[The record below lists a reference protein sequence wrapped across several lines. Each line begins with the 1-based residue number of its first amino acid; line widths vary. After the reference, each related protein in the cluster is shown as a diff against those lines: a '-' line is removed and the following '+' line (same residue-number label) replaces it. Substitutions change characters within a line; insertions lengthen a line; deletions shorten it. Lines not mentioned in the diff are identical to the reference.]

1 MSGTLYFRK
10 LIVVFSLLSAFTSKA
25 TTRIYLDS
33 LIKALETT
41 SEPLARLNVLY
52 TLSFEYGF
60 IDPPSGIRYGW
71 QCLNLANRES
81 NLQYQLNAYNG
92 IANSYETLAKYDSAC
107 HFHTLSY
114 EVAKKMGVPQKIAL
128 TLFNVGLCYKE
139 LGEYQKALKYYLTA
153 YRLFERDSVYN
164 PRIHFYLGEMYLKMG
179 HFKDA
184 EYQSRLGIKKCKEFN
199 HDYVIYNLYI
209 NLAKCL
215 SQKNQIDSAKH
226 LLNST
231 LQGLLKHTDENSIAI
246 CYNALGELYL
256 SCKEYEKAF
265 ASFENELL
273 IQKKLNNHS
282 GEQLAYLNLAY
293 CSAHVNPANTA
304 IINNY
309 VNEAEKLFPA
319 ITKNDDLLMESYR
332 RMAETNE
339 LIKNTN
345 QSIKYYKLYYALRD
359 TLMNKEKLKLVYDLQ
374 TKYETEKKEK
384 QIKSLELSGYIKS
397 LEIKKRNMY
406 ILVAILLVVFVAIFA
421 YLLMFKQRLKAKY
434 DKEMAIK
441 RTEENER
448 IRMAKDIHDDLG
460 SGLSKISFLSELI
473 SRDKT
478 QSREVSENAS
488 AITETAKRLVVNM
501 RDLIWA
507 LDPENM
513 TLEGLI
519 ARIREYA
526 ADYLED
532 VSLDLNLSTDKDIP
546 PLPIKREFHRELL
559 MVVKES
565 LNNIVKH
572 SNANQVDLMIRLAND
587 VLLISIKDNGV
598 GIPESAKPGNGLK
611 NMKNRIEDL
620 GGEFRVET
628 NSKGTLIDVKV
639 PLNDLLR
646 R

>member
-1 MSGTLYFRK
+1 MNLRK
-10 LIVVFSLLSAFTSKA
+10 LIILFLFLFTFGAKA

-33 LIKALETT
+33 LLNVLNTT
-41 SEPLARLNVLY
+41 NEPLARLNCLY

-71 QCLNLANRES
+71 QCLDLAKRES
-81 NLQYQLNAYNG
+81 NLHYQLNAYNG

-107 HFHTLSY
+107 YFHTLSY
-114 EVAKKMGVPQKIAL
+114 EIAKKMGVPQKIAL

-139 LGEYQKALKYYLTA
+139 LGEYEKALKYYLTA

-179 HFKDA
+179 NYKDA

-215 SQKNQIDSAKH
+215 SQRNQIDSAKH

-256 SCKEYEKAF
+256 SCKEYEKAYANF
-265 ASFENELL
+265 DNELQ

-282 GEQLAYLNLAY
+282 GQQLAYLNLAY
-293 CSAHVNPANTA
+293 CVAHTNPSNSVL
-304 IINNY
+304 IGNY
-309 VNEAEKLFPA
+309 VSEAEKLFPA
-319 ITKNDDLLMESYR
+319 ITKNDDLLLESYR
-332 RMAETNE
+332 KMAETNE
-339 LIKNTN
+339 IIKNTI
-345 QSIKYYKLYYALRD
+345 QSVKYYKLYYALRD
-359 TLMNKEKLKLVYDLQ
+359 TLMNKEKLRLVYDLQ

-397 LEIKKRNMY
+397 LQIKKRNMY
-406 ILVAILLVVFVAIFA
+406 ILLTVLLVVFVAIFA
-421 YLLMFKQRLKAKY
+421 YLLMFKQQLKAKY

-441 RTEENER
+441 RTEEKER

-460 SGLSKISFLSELI
+460 SGLSKINFLSELI
-473 SRDKT
+473 SRDK
-478 QSREVSENAS
+478 SLSKEVSENATS
-488 AITETAKRLVVNM
+488 IAETAKRLVVNM

-507 LDPENM
+507 LDPENV
-513 TLEGLI
+513 TLEGLV

-532 VSLDLNLSTDKDIP
+532 VSVDLNLSTDKDIP
-546 PLPIKREFHRELL
+546 ALSIKRESHRELL

-572 SNANQVDLMIRLAND
+572 SKANQVDLKISFANQ
-587 VLLISIKDNGV
+587 VLSISIKDNGT
-598 GIPESAKPGNGLK
+598 GIPESARQGNGLK
-611 NMKNRIEDL
+611 NMRNRIESI
-620 GGEFRVET
+620 GGMFNLKT
-628 NSKGTLIDVKV
+628 DSKGTLIEVVV
-639 PLNDLLR
+639 PLLGIHR
-646 R
+646 K